1 MPKFSVHVVLMGP
14 DFRPASFGP
23 GDEVPE
29 WATVGEHV
37 LAADDAAPESAPV
50 ESEPESGD
58 DPEPDPVPDEAPDF
72 TAPPPRRNT
81 RSRK

>member
-1 MPKFSVHVVLMGP
+1 MMGP
-14 DFRPASFGP
+14 DYRPVSFAP

-37 LAADDAAPESAPV
+37 VAADEPAPESV
-50 ESEPESGD
+50 EVEPEGD
-58 DPEPDPVPDEAPDF
+58 EDPEPDPAPDEAPDF